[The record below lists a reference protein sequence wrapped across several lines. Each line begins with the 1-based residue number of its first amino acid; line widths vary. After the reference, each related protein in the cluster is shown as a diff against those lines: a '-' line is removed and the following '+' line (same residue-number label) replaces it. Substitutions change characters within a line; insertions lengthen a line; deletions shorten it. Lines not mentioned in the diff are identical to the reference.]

1 MMRFLVHE
9 ALVAAPSTHLLVI
22 GVGRYPHLIGG
33 ESPCE
38 NPDGMGQLTS
48 PPVSA
53 RELATWFITSYH
65 DPAKELASIAL
76 LLSEAAPQ
84 PFLNPVTNESFV
96 VEEVTADNVEVAIRE
111 WYDRADG
118 DSGNRLIFYF
128 CGHGVCEGED
138 MALLTSDFCS
148 DNHNPLQGAI
158 NFRLLRS
165 GLKKCKASEQVFFVD
180 ACRVNSDVLI
190 SNAEG
195 FAGRVPL
202 IPARRPHD
210 LPSLLAV
217 PYYATLA
224 GDRAYARENK
234 VSLFT
239 EALLRSL
246 TGAASDD
253 PEGPAGDWRV
263 STARLQ
269 EAIDHFL
276 KEPVFAGEIAGVQV
290 PVTGQLPVF
299 VFHHLSGQ
307 PEVPVY
313 VGCGTKEENVLAEFV
328 CIQGGAEKARRAALV
343 EVDPADTRCEW
354 SLPLPF
360 GDYGFRAEFVG
371 SQPRSIDSFPVRPVY
386 RRVTLRAN
394 P

>member
-1 MMRFLVHE
+1 MSRFLVHE
-9 ALVAAPSTHLLVI
+9 APVVGPSTQVLII
-22 GVGRYPHLIGG
+22 GVGKYPHLIGG
-33 ESPCE
+33 ESPCQ
-38 NPDGMGQLTS
+38 NPDGMGQLSS

-53 RELATWFITSYH
+53 RELATWFIAAYN
-65 DPAKELASIAL
+65 DPAKELAGVAL
-76 LLSEAAPQ
+76 LLSEADPQ
-84 PFLNPVTNESFV
+84 PFRNPKTNESFD
-96 VEEVTADNVEVAIRE
+96 VEEATADNAEAAIRE
-111 WYDRADG
+111 WNDRADS
-118 DSGNRLIFYF
+118 DPGNRLFFYF

-148 DNHNPLQGAI
+148 DDHNPLQGAL

-165 GLKKCKASEQVFFVD
+165 GLKRCSASEQVFFID
-180 ACRVNSDVLI
+180 ACRANSDVLI
-190 SNAEG
+190 GDSEG

-202 IPARRPHD
+202 LPGRRPVD
-210 LPSLLAV
+210 LPSVLAV

-224 GDRAYARENK
+224 GNRAYARENR

-246 TGAASDD
+246 RGAASDD

-263 STARLQ
+263 NTTRIQ

-299 VFHHLSGQ
+299 VFHHLTGQ

-313 VGCGTKEENVLAEFV
+313 VGCETREENVLAEFV
-328 CIQGGAEKARRAALV
+328 CVQGGVEKARRGRTDI
-343 EVDPADTRCEW
+343 DPADPLCEW

-360 GDYGFRAEFVG
+360 GDYAFRAEFPAG
-371 SQPRSIDSFPVRPVY
+371 QPRSIASFPVRPVY